1 MLEEGKHVMLEIDIQ
16 GAMQVKERYPQGVF
30 IYIVPPSW
38 AVLEKR
44 LRGRQ
49 TDSDDVIVNPASPGP
64 GRTGLDRPL

>member
-30 IYIVPPSW
+30 IYIVPPSR

-49 TDSDDVIVNPASPGP
+49 TDSDDVIAGRSPGQL